1 MSTFDHRR
9 TPQKINDT
17 PCKNAN
23 IRKRHISTHHRP
35 HLPHFT
41 THYRNCVCTARNAV
55 FLDSLSRANIV
66 AKRFVFAPQ
75 QWRFSQL
82 DDVMTRPRRE
92 EKLPTPALALA
103 QSRPSSG
110 LAGWLASP
118 SRPLPA
124 RRHNGGRGRH
134 WPARCRQSSPS
145 SGLAG
150 WLASPSRPLPGATT
164 AGGGG
169 TGPRDAASSARCAA
183 LLCGTRPQAA
193 RAGSPA
199 LLQAR
204 RRARREGRPRVDANP
219 CCARLCAPC
228 QVGTEPGAG

>member
-1 MSTFDHRR
+1 M
-9 TPQKINDT
+9 
-17 PCKNAN
+17 
-23 IRKRHISTHHRP
+23 
-35 HLPHFT
+35 
-41 THYRNCVCTARNAV
+41 

-82 DDVMTRPRRE
+82 DDVMTRATERRE
-92 EKLPTPALALA
+92 APHTSTRTRTVEAVERAGWLVGQPVPTPACPAPQRRAGAALA
-103 QSRPSSG
+103 REMPPVEPVER
-110 LAGWLASP
+110 AGWLVGQP
-118 SRPLPA
+118 VPTPA
-124 RRHNGGRGRH
+124 RRHNGGR
-134 WPARCRQSSPS
+134 
-145 SGLAG
+145 
-150 WLASPSRPLPGATT
+150 
-164 AGGGG
+164 GG

>member
-1 MSTFDHRR
+1 MGPKCGKCGKCGRWVWCVEMCLLELI
-9 TPQKINDT
+9 P
-17 PCKNAN
+17 
-23 IRKRHISTHHRP
+23 
-35 HLPHFT
+35 

-82 DDVMTRPRRE
+82 DDVIDTGHGEKRSSPHQHTHSHSRGRR
-92 EKLPTPALALA
+92 
-103 QSRPSSG
+103 
-110 LAGWLASP
+110 AGWLA
-118 SRPLPA
+118 
-124 RRHNGGRGRH
+124 G
-134 WPARCRQSSPS
+134 WPARPDPC
-145 SGLAG
+145 
-150 WLASPSRPLPGATT
+150 LPGATT

>member
-1 MSTFDHRR
+1 M
-9 TPQKINDT
+9 
-17 PCKNAN
+17 
-23 IRKRHISTHHRP
+23 
-35 HLPHFT
+35 
-41 THYRNCVCTARNAV
+41 
-55 FLDSLSRANIV
+55 
-66 AKRFVFAPQ
+66 
-75 QWRFSQL
+75 
-82 DDVMTRPRRE
+82 
-92 EKLPTPALALA
+92 LPTPAHALA

-228 QVGTEPGAG
+228 QVGTEPGAGRSLAGPIRQGAPGAVSCRQAGCAPACCPGNGEQQEATRERARKHQGYVRQTRRRGGDGDDERGG